1 MKNLISKILILATP
15 VFILGS
21 CSNSSQQN
29 TDQKKPDMKDTIIP
43 ALDSLSLDRS
53 FRPQD
58 DFDSFANGGW
68 KKRNPIPPTEGN
80 WGAFGILDKEN
91 SEVKLKGII
100 QETLKNKENAPG
112 SDEQKIADLYRSF
125 MDTNTIDKLGLTPL
139 KPYIDQVNEI
149 KTLNEWVAV
158 TGELQ
163 KIGIPGVLGIYVD
176 ADDRNSKMNAVKWVQ
191 GGLSLGEKSYY
202 SGMDERMK
210 MIRDEFVKHVD
221 KMLQLSNWS
230 STAKFKPDP
239 SNALLKFETE
249 LAKIQLSNVELR
261 DPIKT
266 YNKIATTELKTLAK
280 NTDWAS
286 FSSRQGINTDTI
298 VVQNKAYF
306 TKLDKLLA
314 KTNVETL
321 KLYTYYQLIKSFAT
335 YLPKP
340 IKDERFAFYGQ
351 IKSGIKE
358 QKKRDIQA
366 IDVTEGLGEGNIL
379 GRLYT
384 KQYFPES
391 SKKKVA
397 EMIENVRAVYG
408 ERIDKLTWMGDST
421 KQMAKKK
428 LSTFTY
434 KIGYPDKWEDYST
447 ITVKANALVEN
458 IINNTLW
465 SHNKMLK
472 DVGKP
477 VDRQRWYMSPQTVN
491 AYYNPLNNEVV
502 FPAGIL
508 QAPFFNPDADDAV
521 NYGGIIA
528 VIGHEFTHG
537 FDDQGAQ
544 YDEVGN
550 LKNWWTNADAENFKK
565 LSGRYISYFNSFE
578 AMPGVKING
587 ELTIGE
593 NIADLGGLT
602 LAYYAL
608 VRSMS
613 GKPEPA
619 KIDGFTWQQRY
630 FLSWA
635 QVWHNN
641 IKDEELRNRLQTDPH
656 APARY
661 RINGP
666 LKHLGEFYQAFDV
679 KEGDKMWIP
688 ADQRVV
694 IW

>member
-1 MKNLISKILILATP
+1 MKRLISKIFILAAP
-15 VFILGS
+15 AFILSS
-21 CSNSSQQN
+21 CSNSNKQTSEKN
-29 TDQKKPDMKDTIIP
+29 MSEKHKIIP
-43 ALDSLSLDRS
+43 ALDSSSLDKAY
-53 FRPQD
+53 RPQD

-68 KKRNPIPPTEGN
+68 KKLNPIPATEGN

-100 QETLKNKENAPG
+100 ESTLKNKENKSG
-112 SDEQKIADLYRSF
+112 SDEQKIADMYRSY
-125 MDTNTIDKLGLTPL
+125 MDTATIDKLGLTPL
-139 KPYIDQVNEI
+139 KPYIDQVMNI

-158 TGELQ
+158 SGELQ
-163 KIGIPGVLGIYVD
+163 KIGIMSVLGIYVD
-176 ADDRNSKMNAVKWVQ
+176 ADDRNSKENAVKWAQ
-191 GGLSLGEKSYY
+191 SGLSLGEKSFY
-202 SGMDERMK
+202 SGTDERMK
-210 MIRDEFVKHVD
+210 MIRSEFVKHVD
-221 KMLQLSNWS
+221 NTLKLSNWTNS
-230 STAKFKPDP
+230 KLNGNS
-239 SNALLKFETE
+239 LLAFETA

-266 YNKIATTELKTLAK
+266 YNKIASAELKTLSK
-280 NTDWAS
+280 NADWLS
-286 FSSRQGINTDTI
+286 FSAKQGINSDTI
-298 VVQNKAYF
+298 IVQNKAYY
-306 TKLDKLLA
+306 TALDKLLT
-314 KTNVETL
+314 KTSIEDL
-321 KLYTYYQLIKSFAT
+321 KLYTYYQLLRNFAP

-340 IKDERFAFYGQ
+340 IKDERFNFYGT

-366 IDVTEGLGEGNIL
+366 IDITEGLGEGNIL
-379 GRLYT
+379 GRLYV
-384 KQYFPES
+384 KDFFPET

-421 KQMAKKK
+421 KLMAKKK

-434 KIGYPDKWEDYST
+434 KIGYPDKWDDYSD
-447 ITVKANALVEN
+447 ITVKPDALIQNV
-458 IINNTLW
+458 INNTLW

-472 DVGKP
+472 DIGKP
-477 VDRQRWYMSPQTVN
+477 VDKNRWFMPPQTVN

-544 YDEVGN
+544 YDETGN
-550 LKNWWTNADAENFKK
+550 LKNWWTDKDLENFKA
-565 LSGRYISYFNSFE
+565 LSSKYISYFNSFE
-578 AMPGVKING
+578 ALPAVHING

-602 LAYYAL
+602 LAYYAM
-608 VRSMS
+608 VRSLK
-613 GKPEPA
+613 GKPEPPL
-619 KIDGFTWQQRY
+619 IDGFTWQQRY

-656 APARY
+656 SPARY

-666 LKHLGEFYQAFDV
+666 LKHLPEFYQAFNV
-679 KEGDKMWIP
+679 KEGDKMWIR
-688 ADQRVV
+688 ADQRII